1 MYFGPQAR
9 NYAPRLL
16 SLQVH
21 LISYELYL
29 GNVIT
34 KIRSHCTRN
43 KSFVVGIVIFSSKF
57 YDLRVNKLF
66 ILNRFHSVSFIH
78 QTFHKFKNLNCQWM
92 IDGWWYWLWLSLWYS
107 YWLWFRLRCLILIRF
122 WRVTVIR

>member
-1 MYFGPQAR
+1 MYFGPQAK

-34 KIRSHCTRN
+34 KIRSHCTWN
-43 KSFVVGIVIFSSKF
+43 KTFVVGIVIFQVGF
-57 YDLRVNKLF
+57 T
-66 ILNRFHSVSFIH
+66 I
-78 QTFHKFKNLNCQWM
+78 
-92 IDGWWYWLWLSLWYS
+92 
-107 YWLWFRLRCLILIRF
+107 
-122 WRVTVIR
+122 